1 MTGIS
6 LKYELNS
13 NTLVMV
19 LGFVTSLVSLVL
31 LWSDSQHSLADNTR
45 RIEAHDVM
53 FKAISDR
60 FDVIDKR
67 DADTRDL
74 QFRVG
79 ALEKG
84 QESAD
89 TRVSRIVES
98 YGNKFT
104 ELGVS
109 VASIN
114 TQLAL
119 IAQSQQRLEGMA
131 KTPVELRSPAP

>member
-6 LKYELNS
+6 LKYELNT
-13 NTLVMV
+13 NTLIMLFGF
-19 LGFVTSLVSLVL
+19 LGTFGGIVIM
-31 LWSDSQHSLADNTR
+31 WNNSQRDIADASR
-45 RIEAHDVM
+45 RLDAHEVM
-53 FKAISDR
+53 FKAVSDR
-60 FDVIDKR
+60 FDTIDKR

-84 QESAD
+84 QEAAD

-109 VASIN
+109 IASIN

-119 IAQSQQRLEGMA
+119 IAQSQQRLEA
-131 KTPVELRSPAP
+131 AQKPPPELRN

>member
-6 LKYELNS
+6 LKYELNT
-13 NTLVMV
+13 NTLIMLFGFLGTFAGIVVMWNNSQRDIADAGRR
-19 LGFVTSLVSLVL
+19 LDAHEL
-31 LWSDSQHSLADNTR
+31 LFTAMG
-45 RIEAHDVM
+45 A
-53 FKAISDR
+53 R
-60 FDVIDKR
+60 FDAIDKR

-84 QESAD
+84 QETAD

-109 VASIN
+109 IASIQ

-119 IAQSQQRLEGMA
+119 IAQSQQRLEAAAAQGA
-131 KTPVELRSPAP
+131 APP

>member
-1 MTGIS
+1 MTGITV
-6 LKYELNS
+6 KWEVNS
-13 NTLVMV
+13 NTLIMV
-19 LGFVTSLVSLVL
+19 AGFCGTIVTGALA
-31 LWSDSQHSLADNTR
+31 WSDSQHSLADNTR

-53 FKAISDR
+53 FKAVSDR
-60 FDVIDKR
+60 FDTIDKR

-109 VASIN
+109 IASIQ

-119 IAQSQQRLEGMA
+119 IAQSQQRLEAAA
-131 KTPVELRSPAP
+131 KPAAPP